1 MQRIKTNYPGVYYR
15 LIDRIGGK
23 GSERTYYIVFKG
35 GDGKTHEE
43 KVGHQ
48 YRDNMTPAKAAR
60 IRSERIEGRRL
71 SRREIREQ
79 QAAIKAAEAGRWT
92 ISRLWQEYFSGKPL
106 TKSLSTDKNRFN
118 KYLKP
123 SFGDKTPQ
131 ELLPLDVDR
140 LRLRISKNLA
150 PQTVAHV
157 LRLLKRIVNF
167 GMQKQLCSP
176 LNFKVT
182 IPIVNNQR
190 TEFLSPEQLKRL
202 IESMDSDP
210 NQQAARFMKMA
221 LCTGMRRGELFK
233 LQWRDIDFE
242 RGFIS
247 IRAPKGGKDQIIPL
261 NDQARAVLDRQ
272 RRACGESPDY
282 VFPGKNGKQGTD
294 FRRGVQRIKRRAGL
308 PKDFRPLHGL
318 RHHFASALASSGQ
331 VDMYTLQKLLT
342 HKSPEMTQRYAH
354 LRDETLKRASDLAGR
369 LVNLGDPDTTEDID
383 RTA

>member
-15 LIDRIGGK
+15 LVNRVGQK
-23 GSERTYYIVFKG
+23 GSERTYYITFKSS
-35 GDGKTHEE
+35 DRRMIEE

-71 SRREIREQ
+71 SRREIREKR
-79 QAAIKAAEAGRWT
+79 QAEKAAKAERWT
-92 ISRLWQEYFSGKPL
+92 IARLWQEYYSSRPV
-106 TKSLSTDKNRFN
+106 TKGLSTDAGRFE

-123 SFGDKTPQ
+123 AFGDKIPQ

-140 LRLRISKNLA
+140 LRLRISKMLA

-157 LRLLKRIVNF
+157 LRLLKRIINF
-167 GMQKQLCSP
+167 GLQKQLCQP
-176 LNFKVT
+176 LSFKVQ
-182 IPIVNNQR
+182 IPRVNNLR
-190 TEFLSPEQLKRL
+190 TEFLTPEQLKRL
-202 IESMDSDP
+202 IGAMDSDP

-221 LCTGMRRGELFK
+221 LLTGMRRGELFK
-233 LQWRDIDFE
+233 LRWQDVDFE

-247 IRAPKGGKDQIIPL
+247 IQGPKGGQDQTIPL
-261 NDQARAVLDRQ
+261 NDQARAVLERQ
-272 RRACGESPDY
+272 RLAGGGASDY
-282 VFPGKNGKQGTD
+282 VFPGKGGNQGTD

-318 RHHFASALASSGQ
+318 RHHFASALASSGE
-331 VDMYTLQKLLT
+331 VDMYVLQRLLT

-354 LRDETLKRASDLAGR
+354 LRDETLKRASDLAGK
-369 LVNLGDPDTTEDID
+369 LVSEAVSLHDKAQN
-383 RTA
+383 AS